1 MVIMR
6 REDDVFKAH
15 ISLFSLLLFVLSLMG
30 IGGAM
35 AQTKIGYVDSEKI
48 LSSYPAAL
56 DAQKKLEAENTKWDQ
71 ELRKL
76 NDSFHALQGQLDQQS
91 LLLSDAKKKEKQ
103 QELEAAAKKIQE
115 FQEEKWGEGGAFFKR
130 RAEIMQPVIDKI
142 NQVIHRIGEEED
154 YDYILDAVAGN
165 ILHAKDKYDIT
176 ELVLEE
182 LQKETSSSTSTPRR
196 D

>member
-1 MVIMR
+1 MFR
-6 REDDVFKAH
+6 AR
-15 ISLFSLLLFVLSLMG
+15 ISLFSLSLFVFFFVGTDRS
-30 IGGAM
+30 M

-76 NDSFHALQGQLDQQS
+76 NDSFRALQEQLDQQS

-103 QELEAAAKKIQE
+103 QELQAAAEKIQE

-154 YDYILDAVAGN
+154 YDYILDTVAGN

-182 LQKETSSSTSTPRR
+182 LQKETSTSTSTPRR

>member
-1 MVIMR
+1 MR
-6 REDDVFKAH
+6 REDDVSKAR
-15 ISLFSLLLFVLSLMG
+15 IRPFSLLLSVFFLVG
-30 IGGAM
+30 IGGST

-76 NDSFHALQGQLDQQS
+76 NDSFRALQEQLDQQS

-103 QELEAAAKKIQE
+103 QELQAAAKKIQE
-115 FQEEKWGEGGAFFKR
+115 FQEEKWGEGGTFFKR

-154 YDYILDAVAGN
+154 YDYILDTVAGN

-182 LQKETSSSTSTPRR
+182 LQKETSTNTSTPRR

>member
-1 MVIMR
+1 MS
-6 REDDVFKAH
+6 KAH
-15 ISLFSLLLFVLSLMG
+15 VSLLGLSLLVLFFVKVDG
-30 IGGAM
+30 SV
-35 AQTKIGYVDSEKI
+35 AQTKIGYVDSDKI

-76 NDSFHALQGQLDQQS
+76 NDEFRALQEQLDQQS

-103 QELEAAAKKIQE
+103 QELQAASQKIQE
-115 FQEEKWGEGGAFFKR
+115 FQNEKWGEGGAFFKR
-130 RAEIMQPVIDKI
+130 RTEIMQPVIDKI

-154 YDYILDAVAGN
+154 YDYILDTVAGN

-182 LQKETSSSTSTPRR
+182 LAKETPASTSTPRR
-196 D
+196 N

>member
-30 IGGAM
+30 IGGSM